1 MKLAILGTGMI
12 VNEGALPALKLVPEI
27 EAAAI
32 FARPKSREKAERLAI
47 AYKIPT
53 VYTDYDQL
61 LADPDIDFVYVGLVN
76 SVHYEYTKKALAAKK
91 NVILEKPFA
100 STAAQAKELI
110 QLALDNGLYLFEA
123 VTTLHLPNY
132 YALKGEVLKL
142 GTIRAVTANFSQ
154 YSSRYD
160 RYLARDVAPAF
171 DPECEGGALMDSNIY
186 NLNFIIGLFGAPEEV
201 SYNAN
206 IGFNGID
213 TSGVVLMKYKDFFA
227 TAFAAKDSAAP
238 SVIIIQ
244 GEKGW
249 IRVPGK
255 PNEFEA
261 FEVWTRGSGSET
273 LFKLNRYEHRM
284 VHEFKEFAE
293 TFNKQDYDRMKR
305 DLDVSLTVIETAERA
320 RKSAGIAFPCDA
332 D

>member
-12 VNEGALPALKLVPEI
+12 VNEGALPALKQVPEI
-27 EAAAI
+27 EVSAI
-32 FARPKSREKAERLAI
+32 FARPKSREKADRLAI

-53 VYTDYDQL
+53 VYTDYDEL
-61 LADPDIDFVYVGLVN
+61 LANPDIDFIYVGLVN
-76 SVHYEYTKKALAAKK
+76 SVHYEYTKKALSAKK

-100 STAAQAKELI
+100 STAAQVEELRSM
-110 QLALDNGLYLFEA
+110 ALDNGLYIFEA
-123 VTTLHLPNY
+123 VTTLHLPNF
-132 YALKGEVLKL
+132 YALKGELLKL

-171 DPECEGGALMDSNIY
+171 DPACEGGALMDSNIY
-186 NLNFIIGLFGAPEEV
+186 NLNFIVGLFGAPEEV
-201 SYNAN
+201 NYMAN

-213 TSGVVLMKYKDFFA
+213 TSGVVLMKYKDFMA

-255 PNEFEA
+255 PNEFKA
-261 FEVWTRGSGSET
+261 FEVWTRGSDT
-273 LFKLNRYEHRM
+273 TKLFELNRYEHRM

-293 TFNKQDYDRMKR
+293 TFNNKDYDRMKR
-305 DLDVSLTVIETAERA
+305 DLDVSLTVLETAEKA
-320 RKSAGIAFPCDA
+320 RKSAGIKFPCD
-332 D
+332 DD